1 MTIHRAT
8 VSRVR
13 PLADTMVRI
22 TFAADDVPAFVST
35 GVGDEYVRLFFP
47 HGPDRRELSLPV
59 STDNGGWETP
69 EGRPTAPMRTFTIRA
84 ARPEAAEIDID
95 FVLHDD
101 GVAGP
106 WAAAARPG
114 DPLGLNSPTGL
125 YDPPAD
131 LARQFL
137 VCDLTG
143 LPALARILESTP
155 RDVTTRA
162 VVEVPDERSVQPLP
176 AHPRAKVTWTHG
188 GNGHGPSRLAELVT
202 TAVPPDADLTG
213 TYIWVAGETT
223 ALRSV
228 RKHLRKTLALPTD
241 RFKVVGYW
249 APGGESWSARYE
261 ALATDVK
268 AELAALWDDPQGD
281 LEDVTITYE
290 EQLTRLGL

>member
-8 VSRVR
+8 VSRVQR
-13 PLADTMVRI
+13 LSTHMVRI
-22 TFAADDVPAFVST
+22 TLSGGDVPDFVST

-47 HGPDRRELSLPV
+47 HGPDRRDLSLPV
-59 STDNGGWETP
+59 TTATGWETP
-69 EGRPTAPMRTFTIRA
+69 EGRHTAPMRTYTVRA
-84 ARPEAAEIDID
+84 VRPGAAEIDID
-95 FVLHDD
+95 FVIHDH
-101 GVAGP
+101 GVAAT

-114 DPLGLNSPTGL
+114 DPLGLNAPTGL

-131 LARQFL
+131 LARQVL

-143 LPALARILESTP
+143 LPALARILEGTP
-155 RDVTTRA
+155 EAVVTRA
-162 VVEVPDERSVQPLP
+162 VVEIPDDGARQPLP

-188 GNGHGPSRLAELVT
+188 GNGHAPSRLADLVT
-202 TAVPPDADLTG
+202 TALPEHSDLTG

-249 APGGESWSARYE
+249 APGADSWTERYE
-261 ALATDVK
+261 ALPADVK
-268 AELAALWDDPQGD
+268 AELTALWDDPQGD
-281 LEDVTITYE
+281 LEDVTIAYE
-290 EQLTRLGL
+290 DRLTGLGL